1 MVWSGYGIS
10 GPESV
15 RITVREQVLR
25 LLGSYNVRVRC
36 VGFGLFSNWSLTEA
50 GLGSYQM

>member
-1 MVWSGYGIS
+1 MSKGWFVDDWGPDRPERSGRS
-10 GPESV
+10 
-15 RITVREQVLR
+15 
-25 LLGSYNVRVRC
+25 LLSSYNVRIRC